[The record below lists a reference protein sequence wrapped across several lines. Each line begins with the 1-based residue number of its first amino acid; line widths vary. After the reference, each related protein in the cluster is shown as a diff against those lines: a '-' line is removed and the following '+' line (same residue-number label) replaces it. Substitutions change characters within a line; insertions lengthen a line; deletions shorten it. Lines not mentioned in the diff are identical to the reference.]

1 MKTPSLN
8 VSARTALLLLCS
20 SVASCWKPIAKNE
33 PARETPDA
41 VASTPA
47 PEPPPPPRATPA
59 PPPVVE
65 AATPA
70 PNYFAPPGVY
80 FLVTKASIETAN
92 GITGLR
98 PGTRLQQTGPTEYT
112 DAEGHQLTLA
122 ANQVTNDLRIAQQV
136 AGADVAAQNSLRQM
150 QNTRPAPTLQ
160 TATTAPASEPRTAS
174 GATKKPTTSL
184 GETSTLGPAQTRIQG
199 GYYWERDSNGNWRRG
214 RPTK

>member
-1 MKTPSLN
+1 MKTLLPN
-8 VSARTALLLLCS
+8 VSARTALLLLCA
-20 SVASCWKPIAKNE
+20 SVAACWKPIAKNE
-33 PARETPDA
+33 PAPGTPD
-41 VASTPA
+41 VAAGTPA
-47 PEPPPPPRATPA
+47 PGAPPPPRATPA
-59 PPPVVE
+59 PPVVE

-98 PGTRLQQTGPTEYT
+98 PGTRLQQTSPTEYT
-112 DAEGHQLTLA
+112 DPEGHKLTLT

-160 TATTAPASEPRTAS
+160 TATTASPTEPRSAS
-174 GATKKPTTSL
+174 GTSKKPTTAL
-184 GETSTLGPAQTRIQG
+184 GETSSLGPAQTRIQG
-199 GYYWERDSNGNWRRG
+199 GYHWERDTNGNWRRG

>member
-1 MKTPSLN
+1 MTMLTHQ
-8 VSARTALLLLCS
+8 VATRTALLILCA
-20 SVASCWKPIAKNE
+20 SVAACWKPIAKNE
-33 PARETPDA
+33 PAPETPDV

-47 PEPPPPPRATPA
+47 PALPPPPRATPA

-98 PGTRLQQTGPTEYT
+98 PGTRLQQTGPTDYT
-112 DAEGHQLTLA
+112 DAEGHKLVLA
-122 ANQVTNDLRIAQQV
+122 PNQVTNDLRIAQQV
-136 AGADVAAQNSLRQM
+136 AGADLAAQNSLRQM
-150 QNTRPAPTLQ
+150 QNARPAPTLQ
-160 TATTAPASEPRTAS
+160 TATTASTTESRSAS
-174 GATKKPTTSL
+174 GTSKKPTTAL

-199 GYYWERDSNGNWRRG
+199 GYYWERDSKGNWRRG

>member
-1 MKTPSLN
+1 MKTPSHN
-8 VSARTALLLLCS
+8 VSARIALLLLYA
-20 SVASCWKPIAKNE
+20 SVAACWKPIAKNE
-33 PARETPDA
+33 PVPEPSDI
-41 VASTPA
+41 VVSTPA
-47 PEPPPPPRATPA
+47 PEPPPPPRAQAT

-98 PGTRLQQTGPTEYT
+98 PGTRLQQSGPTEYT
-112 DAEGHQLTLA
+112 DAEGHKLVLA
-122 ANQVTNDLRIAQQV
+122 PNQVTKDLRIAQQV
-136 AGADVAAQNSLRQM
+136 AGADMAAQNSLRQM

-160 TATTAPASEPRTAS
+160 TATTASPTEPRSAS
-174 GATKKPTTSL
+174 GTSKKPTTAL
-184 GETSTLGPAQTRIQG
+184 GETSSLGPAQTRIQG
-199 GYYWERDSNGNWRRG
+199 GYHWERDTNGNWRRG